1 MAATVVAA
9 GSGCVGTSCCAAVS
23 TRRFLLLKKSIPMIG
38 NLTFAFRN
46 RQLWREP
53 QKLTVIFE
61 KPQQLIRRR
70 SAANKTG
77 PDGGLLDEKGQM
89 E

>member
-1 MAATVVAA
+1 
-9 GSGCVGTSCCAAVS
+9 
-23 TRRFLLLKKSIPMIG
+23 L
-38 NLTFAFRN
+38 
-46 RQLWREP
+46 
-53 QKLTVIFE
+53 E